1 MARDLRYATRRVAGV
16 LACATCIATLT
27 GCHQRSRA
35 SDETVLVARRFSGVD
50 LVPTRSG
57 GFYVRILSGLVG
69 SGEPLYVI
77 DGNPLMIDPGRGIDW
92 FKPEDILRITVLK
105 NPSDLA
111 VYGARGVNGVILI
124 TTRQATGPKL

>member
-1 MARDLRYATRRVAGV
+1 MSRDLWSTSRRAAGI
-16 LACATCIATLT
+16 LACATCVVTLS
-27 GCHQRSRA
+27 GCHQRARVG
-35 SDETVLVARRFSGVD
+35 DETVPVAGRFSGVD

-77 DGNPLMIDPGRGIDW
+77 DGTPLMIDPARGIDW

-105 NPSDLA
+105 SPSDLA

-124 TTRQATGPKL
+124 TTRQGTGPKL